1 MPSRGV
7 PCVSRGCHPSPWG
20 SHGLGVPAGRKE
32 LLLIIC
38 LFQSRCSGFL
48 ALRVDKYVYV
58 NKALGQGAG
67 NESSCSRNAGRK
79 RGLGRGRRE
88 TEQGCTEQSQGGVN
102 RKTTRLLPV
111 QPWGEEGA
119 RMVCWLCAARAAASP
134 RAEAW
139 VVCGGPA
146 LHCRI
151 HPCRI
156 HPRGRALAASC
167 YPQKPRAEAGQD
179 FCNQAE
185 RVRVGF
191 VVFIFIFFLWKKC

>member
-1 MPSRGV
+1 
-7 PCVSRGCHPSPWG
+7 
-20 SHGLGVPAGRKE
+20 
-32 LLLIIC
+32 
-38 LFQSRCSGFL
+38 
-48 ALRVDKYVYV
+48 
-58 NKALGQGAG
+58 
-67 NESSCSRNAGRK
+67 
-79 RGLGRGRRE
+79 
-88 TEQGCTEQSQGGVN
+88 
-102 RKTTRLLPV
+102 
-111 QPWGEEGA
+111 
-119 RMVCWLCAARAAASP
+119 MVCWLCAARAAASP

-167 YPQKPRAEAGQD
+167 YPQKPRAGAGQD

-191 VVFIFIFFLWKKC
+191 VVFIYLFFFFMEKMLMCQNKVSLRECASFSLTLFRNFWSKLRSRRESSHPVLSHPVLCCPFPSLLPRAHQLQPHRGTQAGAHPAPPQPCCPGTGWGQAKGFCLQMWF